1 MENKTK
7 LKSIINELNH
17 LEKDELYRLLWSE
30 YVKEDFLSQ
39 LDYNDD
45 FTDEDIDN
53 CVKKYVYNGDY
64 DSNIDSWTNINN
76 IIEKR
81 KEWKKAKL
89 KIYNLPVEYSM
100 YDTVSIEAETLED
113 AVRKFM
119 EQDDDLSLPAN
130 PQYMDG
136 SFRLSTD
143 SSPYRNFEATIKE
156 LKYDYGLE

>member
-17 LEKDELYRLLWSE
+17 LEKDELYRLLWSK
-30 YVKEDFLSQ
+30 YVKEDILSQ

-45 FTDEDIDN
+45 FTDEDIED
-53 CVKKYVYNGDY
+53 CVKKYVYNNDY
-64 DSNIDSWTNINN
+64 DSTLDYWTNINN

-89 KIYNLPVEYSM
+89 KTYHIPVEYSM
-100 YDTVSIEAETLED
+100 YGTVPIEAETLED
-113 AVRKFM
+113 AVHQFM
-119 EQDDDLSLPAN
+119 EKDDVLPLPDN
-130 PQYMDG
+130 PEYIDG
-136 SFRLSTD
+136 SFRISTD
-143 SSPYRNFEATIKE
+143 SSPYRNFDATIEE